1 MPNSI
6 YLFEV
11 LYNVVYGLPQSK
23 GAGFCTT
30 ARVYLEG
37 SWDLVTGVITKVT
50 ILISTYNPN

>member
-23 GAGFCTT
+23 VQDFALQLGFTWRDHGT
-30 ARVYLEG
+30 
-37 SWDLVTGVITKVT
+37 
-50 ILISTYNPN
+50 